1 MNSKKPT
8 ARSSNDRN
16 ASCEK
21 QPEKTHTQSELK
33 KNSFFIDSHEESDTN
48 AWFFGQEYDEM
59 EMNIGLLSN
68 IETNQN
74 Q

>member
-21 QPEKTHTQSELK
+21 QPEKTYTQNELK
-33 KNSFFIDSHEESDTN
+33 KNSFFIDNPEESDTN
-48 AWFFGQEYDEM
+48 AWFFGKENDEI
-59 EMNIGLLSN
+59 EMNIGFLTS
-68 IETNQN
+68 IQTNQN